1 MYTQQ
6 DIVKIF
12 EDSLML
18 CFKDLTSV
26 NSFYPHD
33 NATDATSSFPQ
44 SGTEGTERES
54 SLPNTET
61 KSGSWHRNSGSLH
74 W

>member
-18 CFKDLTSV
+18 CFKDLTGL

-33 NATDATSSFPQ
+33 NATDATSSFPPKWHR
-44 SGTEGTERES
+44 GHREREQ
-54 SLPNTET
+54 LAQ
-61 KSGSWHRNSGSLH
+61 HRD
-74 W
+74 